1 MHIIGT
7 IIAGVALAFG
17 GGAVAQPYPSK
28 PLKVLFGFPPG
39 GPPDTVL
46 RRIAT
51 IVEKQVG
58 QPVVVENRP
67 GASGTIAATAVAHA
81 PADGYTLMFGVA
93 ANLAVAP
100 ATMKSLGYDPATAFS
115 PIIEIS
121 RGPYLWLVR
130 SDAPAG
136 NMQEFIAWTK
146 KNPGKLN
153 YGSPGPG
160 TVHHLATEMLRQ
172 AAGIEMAHVSYRS
185 ALYVPLLAG
194 EIHAMFDSMPGPL
207 PYLQAGRIR
216 ALGVTGR
223 RRLAALPDVLT
234 LTEQG
239 LPTLDVNSWWGFVG
253 PAGMPAA
260 IVARLNFEITRALA
274 DADLKDAFAKWGI
287 EPTPGTPEAFGAY
300 IRQEVVRWKETVG
313 SSGLKLE

>member
-7 IIAGVALAFG
+7 IIAGVALALG

-100 ATMKSLGYDPATAFS
+100 ATMKSLSYDPATAFS